1 MNLKRKFLST
11 AMAVICGVNMC
22 ITGGITANAVETV
35 PGYNNVDN
43 YLADSVMNGYVSLS
57 TGESD
62 EAYGLYNPS
71 NTKISV
77 CDTLAELIIE
87 QDVVSAENFSELDPE
102 LLGDVTV
109 QQAYEIFLL
118 NYLTYET
125 ENVSTSTH
133 DYNAVL
139 SKVAKYALSLLT
151 DLVDAG
157 AASSEE
163 QAQKMLESTSSADN
177 TKMLA
182 ALKKLGYD
190 KDLSDYK
197 VVSSEL
203 SSVSGNAYDYYV
215 TLAYGLA
222 VQELNQDKVD
232 LLNAMKDASVNTDF
246 RSAVDNVVDA
256 IEGSYSDVSLDD
268 EYGYIYALDNAW
280 AVIKKN
286 ISGMSSAETAADAMN
301 SLFDSSDETAAKMA
315 VLMQYNVNNY
325 MDAAVENEYYDYDS
339 SSSQNNAED
348 LHTAYRN
355 SLIYQQY
362 ASEMAIK
369 YAPMISE
376 EDVTSKLEREIS
388 SAGTQITIIDIW
400 YDNYL
405 EYTDTETVEIDFS
418 ADVVEYNGHYYKVF
432 NNSISWIYAKEYCE
446 LMGGHLAT
454 ITDEEEQYV
463 VEMLST
469 QSPEFDNFW
478 IGGYLDKKTKKWM
491 WVDDT
496 EFSYKNWDDNQPDFH
511 QGEEYYIRF
520 TNKDVNYENW
530 TAHMGKWNDCA
541 NEASGDDN
549 TGDAVGIQTFAFICE
564 WDSEI
569 NYLTG
574 DANGDGK
581 VNVRDA
587 AFIASAMANGEGD
600 KLPISADFNEDGK
613 VNVRDAAAIAAALAK
628 GLL

>member
-22 ITGGITANAVETV
+22 ITGGIAANAVETV

-43 YLADSVMNGYVSLS
+43 YLADSVLNGYVSLE
-57 TGESD
+57 TGQSD
-62 EAYGLYNPS
+62 EAYGLYNP
-71 NTKISV
+71 NGTTASV
-77 CDTLAELIIE
+77 CDTLAEVILA
-87 QDVVSAENFSELDPE
+87 QDGDLSFNPE

-109 QQAYEIFLL
+109 QQAYEIFLVDF
-118 NYLTYET
+118 LTYES
-125 ENVSTSTH
+125 ENVSISTY
-133 DYNAVL
+133 DFNTL
-139 SKVAKYALSLLT
+139 MSKTGKFALSLLT
-151 DLVDAG
+151 ELVDAG

-163 QAQKMLESTSSADN
+163 QAQKMLESTSASDN
-177 TKMLA
+177 TKMLN
-182 ALKKLGYD
+182 ALKKLGYEQELTD
-190 KDLSDYK
+190 YSEALSEA
-197 VVSSEL
+197 SN
-203 SSVSGNAYDYYV
+203 NAYDYYSV
-215 TLAYGLA
+215 IAVALADS
-222 VQELNQDKVD
+222 ELIQDKID
-232 LLNAMKDASVNTDF
+232 LLTEMKNASADVDFSAACDSVIK
-246 RSAVDNVVDA
+246 A
-256 IEGSYSDVSLDD
+256 IEAIDSDSDNDFYSD
-268 EYGYIYALDNAW
+268 IW
-280 AVIKKN
+280 ATIKKN
-286 ISGMSSAETAADAMN
+286 IPNVSSMSTAADAID
-301 SLFDSSDETAAKMA
+301 SLFDANDEAMAKMA
-315 VLMQYNVNNY
+315 VLMQYNVGNY
-325 MDAAVENEYYDYDS
+325 MDAAVETEYYDYDET
-339 SSSQNNAED
+339 SSQNNAED
-348 LHTAYRN
+348 MHTAYRN

-362 ASEMAIK
+362 ASDMAIP
-369 YAPMISE
+369 YAATASD
-376 EDVTSKLEREIS
+376 EDITSKLEREVKN
-388 SAGTQITIIDIW
+388 AGTQVTIIDIW

-405 EYTDTETVEIDFS
+405 EFTDTEKVEIDFEE
-418 ADVVEYNGHYYKVF
+418 DVVEYNGHYYKVF

-454 ITDEEEQYV
+454 VADEEEQYV

-491 WVDDT
+491 WVDGT
-496 EFSYKNWDDNQPDFH
+496 EFDYTNWDDNQPDFH
-511 QGEEYYIRF
+511 RSEEYYIRF

-549 TGDAVGIQTFAFICE
+549 TGDEVGIQTFAFICE

-569 NYLTG
+569 NFLAG

-600 KLPISADFNEDGK
+600 KLPISADFNGDGK